1 VCQGRSVTTG
11 SAETSQDGSE
21 DESRARLDRELRRVA
36 DRLRTL
42 GPARLERAGE
52 DAASTATLAHEA
64 AQALADLAADA
75 QGRGRRAVPVLPA
88 HALADQVTVTGNDL
102 LVEGDDAALRA
113 GADRLTRLRRAL

>member
-1 VCQGRSVTTG
+1 VPTG
-11 SAETSQDGSE
+11 SAEPARNGS
-21 DESRARLDRELRRVA
+21 DDDPRARLDRELRRVA

-42 GPARLERAGE
+42 APARLERSGE
-52 DAASTATLAHEA
+52 DGGSPATHAHEA

-102 LVEGDDAALRA
+102 LVEGDDTALRA
-113 GADRLTRLRRAL
+113 GADRLANLRRAL

>member
-1 VCQGRSVTTG
+1 MCQGRSVTG
-11 SAETSQDGSE
+11 SAETSQDGS
-21 DESRARLDRELRRVA
+21 DDDPRARLDRELRRVA

-52 DAASTATLAHEA
+52 DGKSPATVAHQA

-102 LVEGDDAALRA
+102 LVEGDDAAVGA
-113 GADRLTRLRRAL
+113 GADVLATLRRAL